1 MPCILECLELGPQS
15 LLQLLLQIH
24 LQIHIQI
31 LTPPHSSPLLPL
43 QAQELLRALA
53 KPSFSCWRWQ
63 RRPPR
68 TPYLGILETL
78 ILMARQGAIEHLQN
92 SDLADYLVNLEVA
105 QNAHS
110 DSQISYLVPIPG
122 CSSTLSDQHPGYCAR
137 MLLATP
143 RPATWL

>member
-1 MPCILECLELGPQS
+1 MSKLGPQS

-43 QAQELLRALA
+43 QAQELLRALE
-53 KPSFSCWRWQ
+53 KPLYLVVGVGSGDPIAPLTWR
-63 RRPPR
+63 RSKHSSP
-68 TPYLGILETL
+68 L
-78 ILMARQGAIEHLQN
+78 ARQGATEHLQN

-122 CSSTLSDQHPGYCAR
+122 CSWTFSDQHPGYCAR

-143 RPATWL
+143 RPTTWL

>member
-31 LTPPHSSPLLPL
+31 LTPPHSSHSKLRNCCGLWRNLHLVVGVGSGDPIAPLTWRRSKHSSPL
-43 QAQELLRALA
+43 
-53 KPSFSCWRWQ
+53 
-63 RRPPR
+63 
-68 TPYLGILETL
+68 
-78 ILMARQGAIEHLQN
+78 ARQGATEHLQN
-92 SDLADYLVNLEVA
+92 SDLADHLVNLEVA
-105 QNAHS
+105 QNVHS

-122 CSSTLSDQHPGYCAR
+122 CSWTLSDQHPGYCAR

-143 RPATWL
+143 RPTTWL